1 MNWIR
6 DPKVLTVILIT
17 LVLGIGGWGI
27 GIGTSRLRSLSVAAK
42 VKEEEFK
49 RFTELKGIYL
59 NKRISVDAMERKLSS
74 SQAKVPIVSM
84 IEDIA
89 RRTGIKEKITSLKPM
104 EDRIIQGYLEKGLEV
119 KIEGIDLNQAVN
131 LLYKMENSQAIIHIK
146 GVTLKTRFDNPQL
159 LDITLTVS
167 RLERAM

>member
-1 MNWIR
+1 MKRIR

-27 GIGTSRLRSLSVAAK
+27 GIGTSRLRSLGITAK

-49 RFTELKGIYL
+49 RFTGLKGIYL
-59 NKRISVDAMERKLSS
+59 NKRISVDALERRLSS
-74 SQAKVPIVSM
+74 SQAKVPIVSTV
-84 IEDIA
+84 EDIA
-89 RRTGIKEKITSLKPM
+89 RHTGIKEKITTLKPM
-104 EDRIIQGYLEKGLEV
+104 EERIIQGYLEKGLEI

-131 LLYKMENSQAIIHIK
+131 LLYKMENSQALIQIK

-159 LDITLTVS
+159 MDITLTVS
-167 RLERAM
+167 SLERAM